1 MGFGRC
7 LVTACLNINSL
18 LAYIDELRA
27 FVSQS
32 NDIDILAII
41 KTKLDSDYSWQ
52 WSVFARFRH
61 SPETPA

>member
-1 MGFGRC
+1 MMEPVPSMQNAYGLVSGFGRC

-18 LAYIDELRA
+18 LAHIDELRA

-41 KTKLDSDYSWQ
+41 KTKLDSDYS
-52 WSVFARFRH
+52 
-61 SPETPA
+61 